1 MSQWS
6 RSSGE
11 RRKELLPR
19 YLLDGDHALGKG
31 EVNGVEVVVGD
42 EGGDDATVESS

>member
-1 MSQWS
+1 MSHWNS
-6 RSSGE
+6 VSGE

-31 EVNGVEVVVGD
+31 EVNGVEVVVVD
-42 EGGDDATVESS
+42 ECGDDATVESS